1 MPLPMTVPTT
11 TAVAWLRRRS
21 RASSGRA
28 SVVCGLV
35 AMEGAKSIVE
45 NLAILLRQGE
55 DLSEEK
61 EIAPQMFIH
70 HIFFAVFAIPVA
82 GFAVKS
88 CCSGGRCGIG
98 ISLRRSSGQ
107 QSKFIAS
114 WDPDC

>member
-1 MPLPMTVPTT
+1 
-11 TAVAWLRRRS
+11 AWGRGGAGGRS
-21 RASSGRA
+21 GWVW
-28 SVVCGLV
+28 VVCGWV

-61 EIAPQMFIH
+61 DRSSNVHPSHLLCGLCDTF
-70 HIFFAVFAIPVA
+70 A

>member
-61 EIAPQMFIH
+61 D
-70 HIFFAVFAIPVA
+70 
-82 GFAVKS
+82 
-88 CCSGGRCGIG
+88 
-98 ISLRRSSGQ
+98 RSSNVHPSHLLCGLC
-107 QSKFIAS
+107 
-114 WDPDC
+114 DTGCGLCG

>member
-45 NLAILLRQGE
+45 NLVILLRQSD
-55 DLSEEK
+55 DLIEEK
-61 EIAPQMFIH
+61 DRSSSIT
-70 HIFFAVFAIPVA
+70 
-82 GFAVKS
+82 S
-88 CCSGGRCGIG
+88 
-98 ISLRRSSGQ
+98 SLRSLRYRLRVLRVNAVGGCADAEPGAQLGSNQNSAHTG
-107 QSKFIAS
+107 
-114 WDPDC
+114 

>member
-28 SVVCGLV
+28 SVVCGLA

-45 NLAILLRQGE
+45 NLAILLRQVE

-61 EIAPQMFIH
+61 DRSSNVHPSHLLCDTF
-70 HIFFAVFAIPVA
+70 A

-107 QSKFIAS
+107 QSKFI
-114 WDPDC
+114 

>member
-55 DLSEEK
+55 DLSEAK
-61 EIAPQMFIH
+61 DLSSDVPPSHLLCGLCDTDCGDCGYKLLF
-70 HIFFAVFAIPVA
+70 
-82 GFAVKS
+82 
-88 CCSGGRCGIG
+88 GGTMQTGN
-98 ISLRRSSGQ
+98 LRS
-107 QSKFIAS
+107 
-114 WDPDC
+114 